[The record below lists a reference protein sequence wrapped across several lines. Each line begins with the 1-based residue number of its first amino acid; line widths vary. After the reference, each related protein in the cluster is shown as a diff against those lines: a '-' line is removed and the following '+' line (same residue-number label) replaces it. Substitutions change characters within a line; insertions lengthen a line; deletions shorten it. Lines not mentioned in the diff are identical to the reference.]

1 MKVIQ
6 IKPPESDEEH
16 YSFDSK
22 ERNSNQLQQKN
33 AANVM
38 MSQNDSVKAFKV
50 VDTPADGM
58 DDIMLFPEAP
68 LQEEPMP
75 EQKSFKNI
83 SPK

>member
-6 IKPPESDEEH
+6 IQPPESDEEH

-22 ERNSNQLQQKN
+22 ERHSNQLQQKN
-33 AANVM
+33 ANM
-38 MSQNDSVKAFKV
+38 IISPEEKHESVKAFKV
-50 VDTPADGM
+50 ADTPM
-58 DDIMLFPEAP
+58 DDVMIFPEAP